1 MSLLRLVVP
10 VVEHAVRKPDRLWL
24 RGRGLIKIAAR
35 TRLYPFVLD
44 ELRIDQE
51 LVYLEL
57 SLALAHGWL
66 PLIIHE
72 GGYHCTSPS
81 ARPGNALGL
90 RSTV

>member
-57 SLALAHGWL
+57 SLALTHGWL
-66 PLIIHE
+66 PPIIHE
-72 GGYHCTSPS
+72 GGYHRTSPS
-81 ARPGNALGL
+81 ARPGNLLGI